1 MPRAGKRDDGIRNRR
16 LAGATVGAL
25 ALAATIWP
33 ASTRTPASQSS
44 TALVPGIVAPALAV
58 DAGIGAMAVPD
69 SLPASLDGSLPPRLP
84 IDARGHLGHKRA
96 VREFFDYFLTS
107 QGEVSPVA
115 LDALVRHQIAR
126 QLDGTAAAAEAWEVW
141 QHYAAYRAAIEA
153 PAHLAGAP
161 DSQLDLDSLHL
172 ALEQRDAIGTR
183 TMGEW
188 SEPFFGAELQSRRT
202 DLERLR
208 IMSNAL
214 LSDAQKTTGLA
225 ALDATLSS
233 EERAAR
239 ERVEQRQ
246 ASIDTIALLQK
257 RSVSPEEMRAQ
268 ITQALGPNVAERVV
282 QMHMEENAW
291 RAKYSDY
298 VVQRTQIDRLG
309 LSPGDHDARLLR
321 LRQEFFGNGSAAMRA
336 ASLDRS
342 RP

>member
-1 MPRAGKRDDGIRNRR
+1 MRNRR
-16 LAGATVGAL
+16 LAGAAVGAL
-25 ALAATIWP
+25 ALAAIIWTARTP
-33 ASTRTPASQSS
+33 TPTSRPYTTPASG
-44 TALVPGIVAPALAV
+44 VVAPALSV
-58 DAGIGAMAVPD
+58 NAGVRAMAEPD
-69 SLPASLDGSLPPRLP
+69 SLPASLDGSSPPRLS
-84 IDARGHLGHKRA
+84 IDAHGHLGHTQA

-115 LDALVRHQIAR
+115 LDALVRGQIAR
-126 QLDGTAAAAEAWEVW
+126 QLDGTAAAAEAWAVW
-141 QHYAAYRAAIEA
+141 QRYAAYRAAIEA
-153 PAHLAGAP
+153 LAHLAGTP

-188 SEPFFGAELQSRRT
+188 SKPFFGAELQSRRI

-214 LSDAQKTTGLA
+214 LSDAQKTTSLA

-239 ERVEQRQ
+239 ERIEQRQ

-257 RSVSPEEMRAQ
+257 RNASPEEMRAQ
-268 ITQALGPNVAERVV
+268 ITQALGPEVAERVV
-282 QMHMEENAW
+282 QMQTEEDAW
-291 RAKYSDY
+291 RARYTDY

-309 LSPGDHDARLLR
+309 LSPGDHDARLMR
-321 LRQEFFGNGSAAMRA
+321 LRQEFFGNSSAAMRA
-336 ASLDRS
+336 ASLDS